1 MWFTQWNN
9 EEKYWVRLIKA
20 YLRPP
25 VWDGFYNFIIVNSL
39 MGLGIP
45 RPQQKT
51 STHFLDCSS
60 VPWNE
65 NFLFLQDSYHFALR
79 EFPQKKR
86 KKIKL
91 FELRLIASWTS
102 LYHDFKPPV
111 STLNGKNVMSFLC
124 WMTFNWGVSANK
136 RFTIISRVALW
147 HDTVTITANK
157 HEWMKLL
164 EAGLTYQQFWISFNL
179 IAPFPEFICRNML
192 THEWRFQNA

>member
-1 MWFTQWNN
+1 
-9 EEKYWVRLIKA
+9 
-20 YLRPP
+20 
-25 VWDGFYNFIIVNSL
+25 

-45 RPQQKT
+45 SPQQKT
-51 STHFLDCSS
+51 SSHFLDCSS

-65 NFLFLQDSYHFALR
+65 NCLFLQDSSHFALN
-79 EFPQKKR
+79 EFPQKNKEKKLNCLNFGLLLYKR
-86 KKIKL
+86 SYIT
-91 FELRLIASWTS
+91 I
-102 LYHDFKPPV
+102 DFKSPV

-124 WMTFNWGVSANK
+124 WTPFNWGVRANK

-164 EAGLTYQQFWISFNL
+164 EAGPTGFNFT
-179 IAPFPEFICRNML
+179 APFPEFICRYML

>member
-1 MWFTQWNN
+1 
-9 EEKYWVRLIKA
+9 
-20 YLRPP
+20 
-25 VWDGFYNFIIVNSL
+25 

-51 STHFLDCSS
+51 STLFLDCSS

-65 NFLFLQDSYHFALR
+65 NCLFYKIPRILHWTNSS
-79 EFPQKKR
+79 R
-86 KKIKL
+86 KKEKKL
-91 FELRLIASWTS
+91 NCLNFGLL
-102 LYHDFKPPV
+102 LYKRSYITIDFKSPV

-124 WMTFNWGVSANK
+124 WMTFNWEVSANK

-164 EAGLTYQQFWISFNL
+164 EAGPTGFNFT
-179 IAPFPEFICRNML
+179 APFPEFICRYML
-192 THEWRFQNA
+192 THEWRLQNA